1 MVLED
6 GVNTD
11 NRDLIGRKKA
21 RDSLRLRKARLN
33 AAWTQH
39 LKGMKNDDASTKLR
53 ERYRF

>member
-39 LKGMKNDDASTKLR
+39 LKGMKNDDTPTKLR